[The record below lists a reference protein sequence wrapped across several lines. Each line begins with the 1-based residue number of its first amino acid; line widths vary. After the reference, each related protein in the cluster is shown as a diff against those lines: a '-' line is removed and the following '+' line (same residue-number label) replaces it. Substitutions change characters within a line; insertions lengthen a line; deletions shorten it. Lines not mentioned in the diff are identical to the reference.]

1 MRFKNNYKKF
11 SCIAYFLKVDLTDL
25 TEDFTLISELIEV
38 KFSEQKI
45 SDDNNRLPLTFLDR
59 NNQRQGRTFRYLTTT
74 TEDIKVQI
82 LQLIVYQ
89 VLKILEMSF
98 QNLCPSC

>member
-1 MRFKNNYKKF
+1 MILILRYNYIYKKI

-74 TEDIKVQI
+74 TEDIKV
-82 LQLIVYQ
+82 
-89 VLKILEMSF
+89 
-98 QNLCPSC
+98 

>member
-1 MRFKNNYKKF
+1 M
-11 SCIAYFLKVDLTDL
+11 DLTDL

-45 SDDNNRLPLTFLDR
+45 SDDNDRLPLTFLDR

-74 TEDIKVQI
+74 TEDIKVKI
-82 LQLIVYQ
+82 LQIIEYQ
-89 VLKILEMSF
+89 VSKVLEMSF